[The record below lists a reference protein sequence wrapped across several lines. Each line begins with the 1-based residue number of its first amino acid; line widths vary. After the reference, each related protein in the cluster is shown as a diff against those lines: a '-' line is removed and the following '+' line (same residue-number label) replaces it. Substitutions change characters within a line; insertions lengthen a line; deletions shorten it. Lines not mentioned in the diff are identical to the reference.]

1 MDIEMTLLIL
11 GIVTFLVM
19 AFLWLIIGAKED

>member
-19 AFLWLIIGAKED
+19 VFLWLIIGAKED